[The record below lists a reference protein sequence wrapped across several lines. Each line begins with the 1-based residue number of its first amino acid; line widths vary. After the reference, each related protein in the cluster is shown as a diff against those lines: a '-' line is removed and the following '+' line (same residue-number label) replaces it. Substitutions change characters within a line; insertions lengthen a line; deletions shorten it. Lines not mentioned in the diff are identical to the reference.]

1 MLLKRRTLPMGSE
14 GLREA
19 VLWLQGRP
27 VGHVITCG
35 RDGPWHFGRFV
46 PAAGFESIAPL
57 FAAWAQ
63 LMRAGGDGPLTTD
76 QRAQLARIERSLD
89 TLRAS
94 LLEPGRTAR
103 RTIAQLNI
111 DGDLIEWKER

>member
-1 MLLKRRTLPMGSE
+1 MLLKRRTLPKGSE

-19 VLWLQGRP
+19 ILWLQGRP
-27 VGHVITCG
+27 VGHVVACG
-35 RDGPWHFGRFV
+35 RDGPWHFGWFV
-46 PAAGFESIAPL
+46 PAASFESFAPQ

-63 LMRAGGDGPLTTD
+63 LMRAGGEGPLTAD
-76 QRAQLARIERSLD
+76 QRAQLTRIERSLD
-89 TLRAS
+89 TLRAW
-94 LLEPGRTAR
+94 LVEPGRTAR